1 MTVRS
6 LLATHNRLIENPL
19 GAVDLTLD
27 GSGITFFELET
38 VLPVVGFTGALFPL
52 FSALCVILL

>member
-19 GAVDLTLD
+19 SAVDLTLD
-27 GSGITFFELET
+27 VSGFALFTIET
-38 VLPVVGFTGALFPL
+38 VLPIVGFPGILFPL
-52 FSALCVILL
+52 F